1 MNKKVNGMK
10 VKWKYSYLKKD
21 FNEIEYTLHQTVNSS
36 QPILKD
42 ASTKLLKSGGKRIR
56 PVFVL
61 LSAKFGEYDLQS
73 IRHVAATLEIIH
85 MASLVHDDVIDEA
98 SLRRGKPTINSTYNN
113 RVAMYAG
120 DFLFA
125 KALESMSEIEIPEAH
140 QKLSQTILEICL
152 GEIEQIKDK
161 YNFDQNL
168 RCYLRR
174 IKRKTALLI
183 SASCEIGAISSGAGS
198 DIQKCLRDYGYY
210 LGMSYQ
216 IMDDILDFTAS
227 EKELGKPAGSDLIQ
241 GNITLP
247 VLLAMSDPSLK
258 EKIVSVYEGINPETV
273 KPLINQI
280 RKSQYIKEARRISE
294 EYLEKSLKSIQEL
307 PDNEAKDMLILIAKN
322 IGNRKN

>member
-1 MNKKVNGMK
+1 MNSKVNGMK

-21 FNEIEYTLHQTVNSS
+21 INEIEYTLHQTVNST

-42 ASTKLLKSGGKRIR
+42 ASLQLLQSGGKRIR
-56 PVFVL
+56 PLFVL
-61 LSAKFGEYDLQS
+61 LSAKFGQYNLQS
-73 IRHVAATLEIIH
+73 IKHVAATLEIIH

-98 SLRRGKPTINSTYNN
+98 SLRRGKPTINSTYDN

-125 KALESMSEIEIPEAH
+125 KALECMSEIEIPEAH
-140 QKLSQTILEICL
+140 QKLSNTILEICL

-161 YNFDQNL
+161 YNYEQNL
-168 RCYLRR
+168 KCYLRR

-183 SASCEIGAISSGAGS
+183 SASCEIGAIASGAS
-198 DIQKCLRDYGYY
+198 ASIQKALRDYGYY

-227 EKELGKPAGSDLIQ
+227 EKELGKPAGGDLIQ

-247 VLLAMSDPSLK
+247 VLFAMQDQSLK
-258 EKIVSVYEGINPETV
+258 EKITSIYEGINPETV

-280 RKSQYIKEARRISE
+280 RKSSYIKEARRISE
-294 EYLEKSLKSIQEL
+294 EYLNKSLKCIEIL
-307 PDNEAKDMLILIAKN
+307 PDHEAKEMLILIAKN

>member
-1 MNKKVNGMK
+1 MK

-21 FNEIEYTLHQTVNSS
+21 INEIEYTLHQTVNSN
-36 QPILKD
+36 QPILKS
-42 ASTKLLKSGGKRIR
+42 ASMQLLQSGGKRIR

-61 LSAKFGEYDLQS
+61 LSAKFGQYDLQS
-73 IRHVAATLEIIH
+73 IKHVAATLEIIH

-125 KALESMSEIEIPEAH
+125 KALECMSEIEIPEAH
-140 QKLSQTILEICL
+140 QKLSETILEICL

-161 YNFDQNL
+161 YNFDQDIK
-168 RCYLRR
+168 CYFRR

-183 SASCEIGAISSGAGS
+183 SASCEIGAIASGANEM
-198 DIQKCLRDYGYY
+198 IQKCLRDYGYY

-227 EKELGKPAGSDLIQ
+227 EKELGKPAGSDLLQ

-247 VLLAMSDPSLK
+247 ILFAMKDESLK
-258 EKIVSVYEGINPETV
+258 EKIVSVHEGINPETV
-273 KPLINQI
+273 KPLVNQI
-280 RKSQYIKEARRISE
+280 RKSQFIKEARRVSE
-294 EYLEKSLKSIQEL
+294 DYLQKSLKSIEPLQN
-307 PDNEAKDMLILIAKN
+307 NEAKEMLTLIAKN

>member
-161 YNFDQNL
+161 YNFEQNL

-183 SASCEIGAISSGAGS
+183 SASCEIGAISSGAGP

>member
-1 MNKKVNGMK
+1 MK

-161 YNFDQNL
+161 YNFEQNL

-183 SASCEIGAISSGAGS
+183 SASCEIGAISSGAGP

>member
-1 MNKKVNGMK
+1 MK

-21 FNEIEYTLHQTVNSS
+21 INEIEYTLHQTVNSS
-36 QPILKD
+36 QPVLKN
-42 ASTKLLKSGGKRIR
+42 ASLQLLKSGGKRIR

-61 LSAKFGEYDLQS
+61 LSAKFGQYNLQS
-73 IRHVAATLEIIH
+73 IKHVAATLEIIH

-98 SLRRGKPTINSTYNN
+98 SLRRGKPTINSTYDN

-125 KALESMSEIEIPEAH
+125 KALECMSEIEIPEAH
-140 QKLSQTILEICL
+140 QKLSNTILEICL

-161 YNFDQNL
+161 YNFEQNL
-168 RCYLRR
+168 KCYLRR

-183 SASCEIGAISSGAGS
+183 SASCEIGAIASGAS
-198 DIQKCLRDYGYY
+198 AEIQKCLRDYGYY

-227 EKELGKPAGSDLIQ
+227 EKELGKPAGSDLLQ

-247 VLLAMSDPSLK
+247 VLFAMQDQTLK
-258 EKIVSVYEGINPETV
+258 EKISSVYEGINPETV

-280 RKSQYIKEARRISE
+280 RKSSYIKEARRISE
-294 EYLEKSLKSIQEL
+294 DYLSKSLKSIETL
-307 PDNEAKDMLILIAKN
+307 PDNEAKEMLILIAKN

>member
-1 MNKKVNGMK
+1 MNSKVNGMK

-21 FNEIEYTLHQTVNSS
+21 INEIESTLHKVVNSS
-36 QPILKD
+36 QPILKN
-42 ASTKLLKSGGKRIR
+42 ASVQLLESGGKRIR

-61 LSAKFGEYDLQS
+61 LSAKFGQYNLQS
-73 IRHVAATLEIIH
+73 IKNVAATLEIIH

-98 SLRRGKPTINSTYNN
+98 SLRRGKPTINSTYND

-125 KALESMSEIEIPEAH
+125 KALECMSEIEIPLAH
-140 QKLSQTILEICL
+140 QKLSETILEICL

-168 RCYLRR
+168 KCYLRR

-183 SASCEIGAISSGAGS
+183 SASCEIGAIASGAS
-198 DIQKCLRDYGYY
+198 PAFQKCLKDYGYY
-210 LGMSYQ
+210 LGMSFQ

-227 EKELGKPAGSDLIQ
+227 EKELGKPSGSDLIQ

-247 VLLAMSDPSLK
+247 VLFAMNDLALK
-258 EKIVSVYEGINPETV
+258 EKIESVYEGIDPETV

-280 RKSQYIKEARRISE
+280 RKSTYIKAARKVSEA
-294 EYLEKSLKSIQEL
+294 YLQKSLNSINSL
-307 PDNEAKDMLILIAKN
+307 PNSEAKEMLILIAKN

>member
-1 MNKKVNGMK
+1 MK

-21 FNEIEYTLHQTVNSS
+21 INEIEYTLHQTVNSS
-36 QPILKD
+36 QPILKN
-42 ASTKLLKSGGKRIR
+42 ASLQLLKSGGKRIR

-61 LSAKFGEYDLQS
+61 LSAKFGQYNLQS
-73 IRHVAATLEIIH
+73 IKHVAATLEIIH

-98 SLRRGKPTINSTYNN
+98 SLRRGKPTINSTYDN

-125 KALESMSEIEIPEAH
+125 KALECMSEIEIPEAH
-140 QKLSQTILEICL
+140 QKLSNTILEICL

-161 YNFDQNL
+161 YNFEQNL
-168 RCYLRR
+168 KCYLRR

-183 SASCEIGAISSGAGS
+183 SASCEIGAIASGAS
-198 DIQKCLRDYGYY
+198 AEIQKCLRDYGYY

-227 EKELGKPAGSDLIQ
+227 EKELGKPAGSDLLQ

-247 VLLAMSDPSLK
+247 VLFAMQDQTLK
-258 EKIVSVYEGINPETV
+258 EKISSVYEGINPETV

-280 RKSQYIKEARRISE
+280 RKSSYIKEARRISE
-294 EYLEKSLKSIQEL
+294 DYLSKSLKSIETL
-307 PDNEAKDMLILIAKN
+307 PDNEAKEMLILIANN

>member
-1 MNKKVNGMK
+1 MNSKVNGMK

-21 FNEIEYTLHQTVNSS
+21 INEIEYTLHQTVNSS

-42 ASTKLLKSGGKRIR
+42 ASLQLLQSGGKRIR
-56 PVFVL
+56 PLFVL
-61 LSAKFGEYDLQS
+61 LSAKFGQYNLQS
-73 IRHVAATLEIIH
+73 IKHVAATLEIIH

-98 SLRRGKPTINSTYNN
+98 SLRRGKPTINSTYDN

-125 KALESMSEIEIPEAH
+125 KALECMSEIEIPEAH
-140 QKLSQTILEICL
+140 QKLSNTILEICL

-161 YNFDQNL
+161 YNFEQNL
-168 RCYLRR
+168 KCYLRR

-183 SASCEIGAISSGAGS
+183 SASCEIGAIASGAS
-198 DIQKCLRDYGYY
+198 ASIQKSLRDYGYY

-247 VLLAMSDPSLK
+247 VLLAMQDQSLK
-258 EKIVSVYEGINPETV
+258 DKITSIYEGINPEKV

-280 RKSQYIKEARRISE
+280 RKSSYIKEARRISE
-294 EYLEKSLKSIQEL
+294 EYLNKSLKCIETL
-307 PDNEAKDMLILIAKN
+307 PDFEAKEMLILIAKN

>member
-1 MNKKVNGMK
+1 MK